1 MANIATEIARRKQG
15 LEQFFCPIRGSQW
28 KYYGGTMSTDRTQT
42 HPDQPAQAEFLPLLL
57 SSERELLRYV
67 AALVPCAGDAEEIVQ
82 QTAVVLWEK
91 FDQYDPQ
98 HPFTPW
104 ACRFALN
111 VAKQW
116 MARQRRW
123 KAFLDVNLAEELLR
137 RRNEMLPDM
146 EARIR
151 HLQECMDKLP
161 EDQRD
166 IIDGYYFRKAGIEM
180 ISRESSRSVDA
191 IYKALQRIRRALREC
206 IENAFQRETETA

>member
-1 MANIATEIARRKQG
+1 
-15 LEQFFCPIRGSQW
+15 
-28 KYYGGTMSTDRTQT
+28 MSTDHTQT
-42 HPDQPAQAEFLPLLL
+42 HPDQPAHAEFLRLFL
-57 SSERELLRYV
+57 SSECELLRYV
-67 AALVPCAGDAEEIVQ
+67 AALVPCAGDVEEIVQ
-82 QTAVVLWEK
+82 QTAVVSWAK

-98 HPFTPW
+98 HAFTPW

-123 KAFLDVNLAEELLR
+123 KALLDGNLAEELLR
-137 RRNEMLPDM
+137 RRNELLPDM

-151 HLQECMDKLP
+151 HLEECMDKLP

-206 IENAFQRETETA
+206 IENTFQREEKTA